1 MEENKRE
8 VRRDESRVKFNGRF
22 RHRIVADGRAIVVV
36 VELVAS

>member
-1 MEENKRE
+1 MSQ
-8 VRRDESRVKFNGRF
+8 ESNSTAVF